1 MTSRQ
6 RIEGLMDEN
15 PLMVYPSLAKALGL
29 NTAIIIQQI
38 HFLLQAAKNS
48 RNNYVNVDNQW
59 WVYNSLEEWSEIFTW
74 LSVSTIQRTLAG
86 LEDEGFIKSRQ
97 GVKDRFDRR
106 KWYTI
111 DYAKLSEVMPSIMSK
126 WHDENVSKR
135 HDDNK
140 ESDTTSESIAPVGAK
155 PKRNSVPSSKMT
167 LMKNAIVDAF
177 RYDSDAMTK
186 SEWGKIQ
193 SAAKQ
198 LCDVG
203 LTPDDIPKLY
213 AYCNARFTHFTPLA
227 LASNVSEWRKQGEKS
242 TPPGFVSATAG
253 LIFEN

>member
-1 MTSRQ
+1 MTSRP
-6 RIEGLMDEN
+6 RIQGLMDEN

-38 HFLLQAAKNS
+38 HFLLQAAKAS
-48 RNNYVNVDNQW
+48 RNNYVYVDNEW
-59 WVYNSLEEWSEIFTW
+59 WVYNSLEEWAEIFTW
-74 LSVSTIQRTLAG
+74 LSVSTIQRTMVS
-86 LEDEGFIKSRQ
+86 LETEGFIKSRQ

-111 DYAKLSEVMPSIMSK
+111 DYVRLHEMVPSIMSK
-126 WHDENVSKR
+126 WHDENTSKW

-140 ESDTTSESIAPVGAK
+140 ESETTSESIAPEGAK
-155 PKRNSVPSSKMT
+155 DKKLSTPASLMNP
-167 LMKNAIVDAF
+167 MKNAIVAAF
-177 RYDSDAMTK
+177 GYDWKKMTK
-186 SEWGKIQ
+186 QETGKIQ
-193 SAAKQ
+193 AAAKS

-203 LTPDDIPKLY
+203 LDPADVPKLY
-213 AYCNARFTHFTPLA
+213 AYCQSRFTHFTPVA